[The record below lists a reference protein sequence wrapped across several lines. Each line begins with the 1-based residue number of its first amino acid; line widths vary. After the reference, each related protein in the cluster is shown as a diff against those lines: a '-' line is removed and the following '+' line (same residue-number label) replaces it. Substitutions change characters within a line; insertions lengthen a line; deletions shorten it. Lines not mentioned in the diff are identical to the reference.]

1 MIELRGLAAGYHR
14 SPVVQDIDL
23 AFRPGEV
30 LVLAGPNGSG
40 KSTLLRA
47 VLGLAPCLAG
57 EVLLDGAPLSRL
69 SPRQVARQVSFLSQ
83 SRPVPNITARRM
95 VLHGRF
101 PHLSCPRHY
110 RAEDHRIVAEALAAA
125 DAADLADRPLP
136 ELSGGQRQKVY
147 LAMAIAQQTPTVLM
161 DEPTTFLDIAHQL
174 GVMELARRLARSGKA
189 VVLVLHDLPL
199 ALAGADRLAVL
210 DAGRLVGAG
219 APEAV
224 YESGVLER
232 VFGIRQGRAAT
243 PEGWQYYCKLPKEEG

>member
-1 MIELRGLAAGYHR
+1 
-14 SPVVQDIDL
+14 
-23 AFRPGEV
+23 
-30 LVLAGPNGSG
+30 
-40 KSTLLRA
+40 
-47 VLGLAPCLAG
+47 
-57 EVLLDGAPLSRL
+57 
-69 SPRQVARQVSFLSQ
+69 
-83 SRPVPNITARRM
+83 
-95 VLHGRF
+95 
-101 PHLSCPRHY
+101 
-110 RAEDHRIVAEALAAA
+110 
-125 DAADLADRPLP
+125 
-136 ELSGGQRQKVY
+136 
-147 LAMAIAQQTPTVLM
+147 MAIAQQTPTVLM